1 MKWMKKKEWTVRGGG
16 GRGNRGGM
24 QRDGKEM
31 R

>member
-1 MKWMKKKEWTVRGGG
+1 MKWMKKKEWTVRG